1 MTTIRIDAIYP
12 KDFMRDPNR
21 FVVAVENSLNEVANK
36 IKVDFQ
42 ITTQTWKNRPVFF
55 IRRSANERFIG
66 TTGLIYK
73 FVSGGTK
80 PHLITAHTPKGLAFY
95 ATGFAPK
102 TKVRTIASYAGKQA
116 DSNRVH
122 TMVVHHPG
130 NESREYPEVI
140 AEKYS
145 KTIGITLQRAI
156 DSQI

>member
-1 MTTIRIDAIYP
+1 MPTA
-12 KDFMRDPNR
+12 FMRDPQR
-21 FVVAVENSLNEVANK
+21 FVVAVENALNGVANDIK
-36 IKVDFQ
+36 IDFQ
-42 ITTQTWKNRPVFF
+42 VTTQTWKNRPVFF

-80 PHLITAHTPKGLAFY
+80 PHLITAHTPRGLAFY

-116 DSNRVH
+116 DKNFRRP
-122 TMVVHHPG
+122 MVVHHPG
-130 NESREYPEVI
+130 NEAREYPEVI

-145 KTIGITLQRAI
+145 KTIGVTLQRAI